1 MNELP
6 ESSDPCGEL
15 VFAILRKT
23 SPNSEEVPRQDV
35 PSIVAPTMDSSIW
48 SQCKG
53 QGITHLITLDP
64 HIIEPTR
71 QEAILNELI
80 RVSRL
85 EPDAYVYA
93 IPDGSRKPN
102 QRSFMQRIHSWRTD
116 SWVRLLTA
124 CPVTYVWGANRILP
138 VEPLSQLASSEI
150 EEAWALDMMVR
161 AAWGDIPLVEVPLPV
176 QKPRPTRSLY
186 RLRWSLFL
194 RWLVIIPFRPKSLLD
209 GH

>member
-6 ESSDPCGEL
+6 DGSNPSGKP

-23 SPNSEEVPRQDV
+23 SLHSAEKPWQDV
-35 PSIVAPTMDSSIW
+35 PSIIAPAMNSSIW
-48 SQCKG
+48 RQCKG

-71 QEAILNELI
+71 QEAIINELI

-93 IPDGSRKPN
+93 IPDGSRKPT

-138 VEPLSQLASSEI
+138 VEPLSQLASSET

-161 AAWGDIPLVEVPLPV
+161 GAWGDLPLIEVPLPV

-194 RWLVIIPFRPKSLLD
+194 RWLVIIPFRPKTLLG